1 MQLEGHEATVNAM
14 IDLID
19 LTTVC
24 KEKGQM

>member
-14 IDLID
+14 IDPIN
-19 LTTVC
+19 LTTVR